1 MEKIKIT
8 SDQLLFRNGAL
19 SGFRIGDRHPAR
31 SWEKD
36 RCAKVMISKLL
47 CWLNLKCV
55 PELNFILYTF
65 FRAVEHVRRFGVRLV
80 LDKEI
85 PQNPWLNLL
94 KRKKSIIA
102 QHKAT

>member
-1 MEKIKIT
+1 MF
-8 SDQLLFRNGAL
+8 DLWFRNRIL
-19 SGFRIGDRHPAR
+19 SGFRRGDRHPAK

-36 RCAKVMISKLL
+36 RCAKVMISELL
-47 CWLNLKCV
+47 CWLNLKCAC
-55 PELNFILYTF
+55 LSSTLCSILF

-85 PQNPWLNLL
+85 PQNPWLDVL
-94 KRKKSIIA
+94 KKEKSILS